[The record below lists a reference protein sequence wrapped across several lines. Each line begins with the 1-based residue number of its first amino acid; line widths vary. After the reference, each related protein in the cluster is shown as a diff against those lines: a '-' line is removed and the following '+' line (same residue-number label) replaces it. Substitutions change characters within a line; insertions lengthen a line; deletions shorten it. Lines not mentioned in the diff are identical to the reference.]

1 MNKALNDMQPH
12 QLSRTQNRNRLS
24 SLNLVREWTWLVAP
38 PIVMFILVAAVWEW
52 AVAFYQIPPYIL
64 PSPVRI
70 FESLVKDQGS
80 ILRHSGITLFEAVS
94 GFLIGSFL
102 GAVLGTAFA
111 YSRLFAQSLLP
122 YVIAANT
129 IPVVA
134 IAPIILIWFGHGIPS
149 KIAVTAFLSFFPL
162 ALNMMKGLRSY
173 DPIIMDVFHVS
184 AASNWQRFI
193 KMRLPSSLPYV
204 FVGLKLNV
212 TFSVIGAI
220 IAEFVQ
226 ADRGLGFVIM
236 TAYRTLNMPRLWAAM
251 LVSAAAGILFFA
263 LVALAERWIIPWHSS
278 MRKAE

>member
-1 MNKALNDMQPH
+1 
-12 QLSRTQNRNRLS
+12 
-24 SLNLVREWTWLVAP
+24 
-38 PIVMFILVAAVWEW
+38 
-52 AVAFYQIPPYIL
+52 
-64 PSPVRI
+64 
-70 FESLVKDQGS
+70 
-80 ILRHSGITLFEAVS
+80 
-94 GFLIGSFL
+94 
-102 GAVLGTAFA
+102 
-111 YSRLFAQSLLP
+111 
-122 YVIAANT
+122 
-129 IPVVA
+129 
-134 IAPIILIWFGHGIPS
+134 FGHGIPS

>member
-1 MNKALNDMQPH
+1 MKIQTPGDDKGRFSTRKLAAAGEIAWL
-12 QLSRTQNRNRLS
+12 
-24 SLNLVREWTWLVAP
+24 LVP
-38 PIVMFILVAAVWEW
+38 PVITFVLVAAVWEW
-52 AVAFYQIPPYIL
+52 AVIFYEIPAYIL
-64 PSPVRI
+64 PSPSRI
-70 FESLVKDQGS
+70 FESLAKDQGS
-80 ILRHSGITLFEAVS
+80 ILRHSGITLFEAVA
-94 GFLIGSFL
+94 GFLVGSFL
-102 GAVLGTAFA
+102 GALLGTLFA
-111 YSRLFAQSLLP
+111 YSRMFAQSLLP

-173 DPIIMDVFHVS
+173 DPIIMDVFHVA

-236 TAYRTLNMPRLWAAM
+236 TAYRTLNMPRLWSAM
-251 LVSAAAGILFFA
+251 LVSAATGILFFA